1 MVKKKLDPRIRAL
14 IEEQVQ
20 NGHRSIFLILGDK
33 GKDQVVHLHYMLS
46 KAQVASRPSILWCY
60 KKELGFSSNKTKRM
74 KELKR
79 MKSSGVLLESSQE
92 ENHLFDRFL
101 TMTDIRYCYY
111 KESESILGQTF
122 GMCVL
127 QDFEALTPN
136 LIARTIETVQ
146 GGGMIIFLLKTM
158 TSLKQFYTMA
168 MDVHS
173 RYRTES
179 QQDQDIVSRFNERF
193 LLSLTHCT
201 CSLILDDELN
211 VLPLSSHIRTMLQ
224 HHSIHSDDCIDEL
237 KEFKQS
243 FNDNES
249 HPVMISLLKLAKTL
263 DQAKVLQ
270 TFIQVVLEKSLKNT
284 ISLTAARGRGKSAA
298 MGIAVSAAIAFGYAN
313 IFVTS
318 PHPDNLKTFF
328 EFLLKGFDALEYFE
342 HTDYDVIQSTNVD
355 MNKSIVRINIFKH
368 HRQTIQ
374 YILPQDSHLTGQAEL
389 VVIDEAAAIPL
400 PTVKKLLGSYLVF
413 MASTIHGYEGTG
425 RSLSLKLIQQLRH
438 GKESSTGRSLK
449 EVKLEEPIRY
459 KRNDPVEEW
468 LNKLLCLNISTSN
481 QLGSC
486 PHPDQCD
493 LYYVNRD
500 TLFSFHHASE
510 AFLQN
515 MMALYVSSHYKNTPN
530 DLQLISDA
538 PGHHL
543 FVLLPRIH
551 DASDRLPEI
560 LVVIQV
566 CVEGQIS
573 KGSIIKS
580 LKRGIRA
587 GGDLIPWTLSQ
598 QFQDDVFAEL
608 SGVRVVRIATH
619 SDYQDMGYGSRALNL
634 LEHYYMRHMIDENEI
649 REYEETFGD
658 MKCDANEDLQ
668 PRKNLPPLLCKLSER
683 RPETL
688 QWIGVSFGLTG
699 SLLKFWKRS
708 KYIPMYLRQTANEL
722 TGENTI
728 IMLKTFEDEEWI
740 KLFYQDFYKRFMN
753 LLSMSIFKSF
763 PTSLALELLSYG
775 DCYVPMLD
783 RFKKWSDCSSLS
795 VYDLKRLDS
804 YASNISDYHL
814 ILDLVPTLAHH
825 YFLNILRSDNDQI
838 SSESTNLV
846 SLSPI
851 QKAILLGIGLQKKT
865 IEELEEEFRL
875 SVSQILAIFV
885 KIIKKFSQGYKII
898 RETDTSE
905 SLFHYEVKSIDVN
918 HERSL
923 DDIDAWEP
931 TNARSLDNELTE
943 SGNIAVKKFKEQ
955 QRMMIDSLDLEEYS
969 IKGHD
974 EEWEKTL
981 ENRVHDVVSIS
992 SDKIEKK
999 NRKSLFKSLKNSYQ
1013 LEQSKKVE
1021 KIMKKQSNLN
1031 ELT

>member
-1 MVKKKLDPRIRAL
+1 MVKKKLDQRIRTL
-14 IEEQVQ
+14 IEEQVR
-20 NGHRSIFLILGDK
+20 NGHRSIFLILGDN
-33 GKDQVVHLHYMLS
+33 GKDQVVHLHYILS
-46 KAQVASRPSILWCY
+46 KAQVASRPNILWCY

-74 KELKR
+74 KDLKR
-79 MKSSGVLLESSQE
+79 MKASGILIESSQE

-101 TMTDIRYCYY
+101 TTTDIRYCYY
-111 KESESILGQTF
+111 KESDSILGQTF

-136 LIARTIETVQ
+136 LLARTIETVQ

-193 LLSLTHCT
+193 LLSLTHCP

-211 VLPLSSHIRTMLQ
+211 VLPLSSHIRDMLQ
-224 HHSIHSDDCIDEL
+224 NPINNSDEHSDGL

-243 FNDNES
+243 LENSES
-249 HPVMISLLKLAKTL
+249 HPIMISLVKLSKTL

-270 TFIQVVLEKSLKNT
+270 TFVQVVLEKSLKNT

-298 MGIAVSAAIAFGYAN
+298 IGIAVSAAVAFGYAN

-328 EFLLKGFDALEYFE
+328 EFVFKGLDALGYIE
-342 HTDYDVIQSTNVD
+342 HTDYDVIQSTNAD
-355 MNKSIVRINIFKH
+355 LNKPIVRINIFKH

-374 YILPQDSHLTGQAEL
+374 YILPQDSHLTSQAEL

-400 PTVKKLLGSYLVF
+400 PMVKALLGPYLVF

-438 GKESSTGRSLK
+438 GKESSTGRLLK

-468 LNKLLCLNISTSN
+468 LNKLLCLDATVKNGTT
-481 QLGSC
+481 SC

-493 LYYVNRD
+493 LYYINRD
-500 TLFSFHHASE
+500 TLFSFHPASE
-510 AFLQN
+510 AFLQS
-515 MMALYVSSHYKNTPN
+515 MMTLYVSSHYKNTPN

-543 FVLLPRIH
+543 FVLLPRIQ
-551 DASDRLPEI
+551 DGNDGLPEI
-560 LVVIQV
+560 LAVIQV
-566 CVEGQIS
+566 CMEGQIS
-573 KGSIIKS
+573 KGSIIAS
-580 LKRGIRA
+580 LRRGIRA

-598 QFQDDVFAEL
+598 QFQDDLFAGL
-608 SGVRVVRIATH
+608 SGVRIVRIATH
-619 SDYQDMGYGSRALNL
+619 PEYQNMGYGSRALTL
-634 LEHYYMRHMIDENEI
+634 LEHYYMGHMVDDEEI
-649 REYEETFGD
+649 REYEQSFGNVNHD
-658 MKCDANEDLQ
+658 TNEELE

-688 QWIGVSFGLTG
+688 QWIGVSFGLTS
-699 SLLKFWKRS
+699 SLLRFWKRAR
-708 KYIPMYLRQTANEL
+708 YIPMYIRQTTNEL
-722 TGENTI
+722 TGEHTI
-728 IMLKTFEDEEWI
+728 IMLKTFKDVEWI

-753 LLSMSIFKSF
+753 LLSMSAFRTF
-763 PTSLALELLSYG
+763 PTSLALELFSYG
-775 DCYVPMLD
+775 DSYVPMID
-783 RFKKWSDCSSLS
+783 RLKAWDDCSSLS

-804 YASNISDYHL
+804 YASNITDYHL
-814 ILDLVPTLAHH
+814 ILDLVPTLAFH
-825 YFLNILRSDNDQI
+825 YFLNILRKEDGIEATNE
-838 SSESTNLV
+838 SSLV
-846 SLSPI
+846 TLSPI
-851 QKAILLGIGLQKKT
+851 QRAILLGIGLQKKT
-865 IEELEEEFRL
+865 IEELEGEFHL

-885 KIIKKFSQGYKII
+885 KMLKKFSQGYRTI
-898 RETDTSE
+898 REVGANE
-905 SLFHYEVKSIDVN
+905 SLFHYDIKNKDEGQV
-918 HERSL
+918 RSL
-923 DDIDAWEP
+923 DDEEAWEP
-931 TNARSLDNELTE
+931 TNSKPLDDELRE
-943 SGNIAVKKFKEQ
+943 SGNIAMKKFKEQ
-955 QRMMIDSLDLEEYS
+955 QRMMIDSLDLEQYAIE
-969 IKGHD
+969 GQVG
-974 EEWEKTL
+974 EWEKALDGVMHDTVAIPSKNGK
-981 ENRVHDVVSIS
+981 EN
-992 SDKIEKK
+992 

-1013 LEQSKKVE
+1013 SEQLRKVE
-1021 KIMKKQSNLN
+1021 KIMRKQADPI
-1031 ELT
+1031 TQ